1 MEVIPD
7 SGWALPHL
15 QGPLLGRLNV
25 NYSFQKNKNKNKI
38 YIYNNNKKIINN

>member
-25 NYSFQKNKNKNKI
+25 NYSFQKKKKKKNI
-38 YIYNNNKKIINN
+38 YIIIIKK